1 MSSLFK
7 PFLSKQPTTGG
18 KKYVTIWWVPSLWYS
33 VTPPSPL
40 KNPDY
45 AHEENVRENSTVDN
59 VTFIPLQFFICLFV
73 ILGLEIA
80 AGVLGY
86 VKRNEV
92 CVNLP
97 SFLLHINKMVEGT
110 FPI

>member
-1 MSSLFK
+1 M
-7 PFLSKQPTTGG
+7 
-18 KKYVTIWWVPSLWYS
+18 
-33 VTPPSPL
+33 TPCPSPL

-45 AHEENVRENSTVDN
+45 AREENVRENSTVDN